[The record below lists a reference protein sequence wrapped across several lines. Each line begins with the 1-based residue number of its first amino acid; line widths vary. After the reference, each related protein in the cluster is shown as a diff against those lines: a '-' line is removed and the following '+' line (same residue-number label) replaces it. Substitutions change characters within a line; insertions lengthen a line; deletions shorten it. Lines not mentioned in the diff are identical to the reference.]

1 MLNYNEVNYWMDR
14 TVACLQNPAIP
25 ATEAGAED
33 LREIIRFH
41 EHRYYML
48 SSPLITDPEFDR
60 LFKLLEKFEA
70 EHPDKITPDSPT
82 QRVGK
87 GLNSQFETVSH
98 LVPMLSLE
106 NSYNAEDLN
115 DWDRKAREISP
126 DVVIEYCVEPK
137 YDGASISVIYEND
150 ILVRSA
156 TRGDGVQG
164 DDITINSRQI
174 RNLPLRAPFSR
185 YGIQTIEIRGEVLMT
200 KKAFESFNSQLMENG
215 LPPLANP
222 RNAAAGTLRMKDPAE
237 VGKRKLEAFLY
248 HVSYINQIP
257 NKQIPNS
264 KGEIPNKQGPNSN
277 IQNLPVG
284 SQVPNSKNDSN
295 NVSDPVADENSL
307 EVGISN
313 FGILPAFHSGMLQ
326 MLWDCG
332 FRSPVEDMLVVKG
345 INGVIDHVKVF
356 EEKRDSLPYE
366 IDGMVVKVNN
376 LEQQE
381 RLGMTTH
388 HPRWAIAYKFKARQG
403 TSKLRAIEFQVG
415 RTGAITPVAKIDPV
429 GIGGVTVSSI
439 SVHNQDY
446 IREKDLK
453 IGDTVVV
460 ERAGDVI
467 PQIVQ
472 SVAALRTG
480 AETEIVFPAECPV
493 CKSPLYKEA
502 EEAVWRCINVECPAQ
517 VVERIIHFVSKD
529 AMDIRSFGEQQV
541 RRFYELGFIADIPG
555 IYRLDFDKMGT
566 LEGFGKKS
574 VDNLKLA
581 IEQSKSQPLHR
592 LIFALGIRHVGET
605 TAKAL
610 AQKINHLLDLK
621 ALTVDQLM
629 QLEDIGPKVASSI
642 HGFFRNEQ
650 NLEMIAALENLGLTL
665 YKPDNEPVTGGKL
678 NGQTFL
684 FTGTLSKLKRSDAE
698 EMTEKAGGK
707 LLSGVSS
714 KLNYLVVGEDAGSK
728 LEKAKKIPTIRILTE
743 EEFLNLLAYDKEI

>member
-1 MLNYNEVNYWMDR
+1 MANYNELNHWMEL
-14 TVACLQNPAIP
+14 TVACLINPAIP
-25 ATEAGAED
+25 ANDADAET
-33 LREIIRFH
+33 LRDILRFH
-41 EHRYYML
+41 EHRYYL
-48 SSPLITDPEFDR
+48 LNSPLITDPEYDQ
-60 LFKLLEKFEA
+60 LYKLLEKFEK
-70 EHPDKITPDSPT
+70 ENPDKVTPDSPT

-87 GLNSQFETVSH
+87 GLNSQFATVSH

-106 NSYNAEDLN
+106 NSYNAGDLI
-115 DWDRKAREISP
+115 DWDRKAKELSP
-126 DVVIEYCVEPK
+126 NDSIEYCVEPK

-164 DDITINSRQI
+164 DDITVNSRQI

-248 HVSYINQIP
+248 HVSYVSQIP
-257 NKQIPNS
+257 KEQIPNS
-264 KGEIPNKQGPNSN
+264 KEDNPNSKEEIPNTQ
-277 IQNLPVG
+277 I
-284 SQVPNSKNDSN
+284 PNSKMDSKN
-295 NVSDPVADENSL
+295 ESDLVEGQNRL
-307 EVGISN
+307 EFGISK
-313 FGILPAFHSGMLQ
+313 FGILPASHSGMLQ

-332 FRSPVEDMLVVKG
+332 FRSPVEDMKVARG
-345 INGVIDHVKVF
+345 INEVIDHVKVF
-356 EEKRDSLPYE
+356 EEKRDNLPYE
-366 IDGMVVKVNN
+366 IDGMVIKVNN
-376 LEQQE
+376 LEKQE

-429 GIGGVTVSSI
+429 GIGGVTVTSI
-439 SVHNQDY
+439 SVHNQEY

-472 SVAALRTG
+472 SVPDLRTG
-480 AETEIVFPAECPV
+480 QESDIVFPTECPV
-493 CKSPLYKEA
+493 CRSPLYKEA

-529 AMDIRSFGEQQV
+529 AMDMRSFGEQQV
-541 RRFYELGFIADIPG
+541 RRFYEKGLITDIPG
-555 IYRLDFDKMGT
+555 IYRLDFEKIGT

-574 VDNLKLA
+574 ADNLRQA
-581 IEQSKSQPLHR
+581 IEQSKMQPLHR
-592 LIFALGIRHVGET
+592 LIYALGIRHVGET

-621 ALTVDQLM
+621 EFSVEQLM

-642 HGFFRNEQ
+642 HGFFRNQQ

-665 YKPDNEPVTGGKL
+665 FRPDNEPVSGGKL

-684 FTGTLSKLKRSDAE
+684 FTGTLSRLKRSDAE

-714 KLNYLVVGEDAGSK
+714 KLNYLVVGDDAGSK

-743 EEFLNLLAYDKEI
+743 EEFLNLFANDKEI